1 MKKELYERIEQL
13 GLLEE
18 SELVELREDIQ
29 QDGWVSDMYGAPV
42 EREKNINRVVAGLR
56 ASGAPDLIPAFGSR
70 PPQGGGVSE
79 RYVQA
84 LEMQIQHMQKQLR
97 QLHNQYNKVTQSQN
111 KLIDRINALT
121 GKQ

>member
-29 QDGWVSDMYGAPV
+29 DGWVASMYGAPP

-56 ASGAPDLIPAFGSR
+56 ASGAPDLIPPFGSQ
-70 PPQGGGVSE
+70 PPQAGGASQ

-84 LEMQIQHMQKQLR
+84 LEMQIQHMQKQLK
-97 QLHNQYNKVTQSQN
+97 QLHNQYNKITQSQN
-111 KLIDRINALT
+111 KLVDRINALT